1 MTCIKCR
8 LSSYLFFSDS
18 RLLFNKSLTST
29 ALWTLQEYVRNWSLC
44 VPLRAELN
52 AIVRKLIPLICFDIF
67 QSNRNALIANT
78 FFGTPIKAFRYH
90 FDWKMSKLISLICFD
105 IFQSKW
111 HRNALIAN
119 AIFGTP
125 NKRQRINTISAGHTY
140 QSVTNWLC
148 FAARRSEDSPT
159 QRLHHVHDGFAPI
172 FVLHC
177 LCAVCWM
184 LSYSSVFT

>member
-90 FDWKMSKLISLICFD
+90 FDLKMSKLISLICFD

-125 NKRQRINTISAGHTY
+125 NKRQQDTLTKVLRIGSALRQGEVKTLQHSDYTMCMMVLR
-140 QSVTNWLC
+140 QSLC
-148 FAARRSEDSPT
+148 YI
-159 QRLHHVHDGFAPI
+159 VC
-172 FVLHC
+172 V
-177 LCAVCWM
+177 LCAEC
-184 LSYSSVFT
+184 